1 MAIQLLDHTQTS
13 VAQKIRAI
21 FQVSYVVEANLLQ
34 AINFPPLQRKL
45 SSFIKCE
52 NDFYGFYMGNE
63 IAGVIELRKIPD
75 ATHVQS
81 LVVDPFFFRKGI
93 ALKLM
98 LFVLE
103 NYKTPTFKVE
113 TGVDNIPAIQLYKK
127 LGFIQTLKW
136 NTNHGIQKVRFEKQI

>member
-1 MAIQLLDHTQTS
+1 MIQLLDQKQS
-13 VAQKIRAI
+13 RVAQKIRAI
-21 FQVSYVVEANLLQ
+21 FQVSYAVEAELLQ
-34 AINFPPLQRKL
+34 AVDFPPLQRKL
-45 SSFIKCE
+45 SNFIKSKNE
-52 NDFYGFYMGNE
+52 FYGLFMGNE
-63 IAGVIELRKIPD
+63 LAGVIEVRQIPD

-81 LVVDPFFFRKGI
+81 LVVDPFFFRKGV

-103 NYKTPTFKVE
+103 KCKTPSFMVE

-136 NTNHGIQKVRFEKQI
+136 NTNHGIQKVRFEKHI